1 MTQNESAIEQINLG
15 FNDQED
21 RLLLKLGLADKTELA
36 VWITRRICKVMWR
49 LLQSTQG
56 TLLPTAPQVA
66 KPTIA
71 PPDIRHQAIESFAL
85 EVAEQKKLDNMDF
98 HSEYVAGRDTRTDAP
113 MLAVQ
118 CVIISSENAASQK
131 PQLPH
136 LEFQCTNGQ
145 AVKILLSN
153 ELVYAVTNM
162 MQLATREAGW
172 DLLMTPNTKQ
182 VNLSA
187 SQQVLH

>member
-21 RLLLKLGLADKTELA
+21 RLLLKLGLADKTEVA
-36 VWITRRICKVMWR
+36 VWITRRVCRAMWS
-49 LLQSTQG
+49 LLQSTND
-56 TLLPTAPQVA
+56 TLIPAASQASIPV
-66 KPTIA
+66 IA
-71 PPDIRHQAIESFAL
+71 TPGSKHHAIESFAL

-98 HSEYVAGRDTRTDAP
+98 QSEYIAGRDTRTEAP

-118 CVIISSENAASQK
+118 CVIISSENTV
-131 PQLPH
+131 PH
-136 LEFQCTNGQ
+136 LELQCTNGQ
-145 AVKILLSN
+145 AVKIALSK

-172 DLLMTPNTKQ
+172 DLLMVSNSTEISLNP
-182 VNLSA
+182 